1 MLPWRQKAIKII
13 VEFHLNIEDRN
24 KEQGSEIPRL
34 IKKLIHVSVV
44 SSPLEFSTATL
55 FVWSMVKSIC

>member
-24 KEQGSEIPRL
+24 KEQGSEILRL
-34 IKKLIHVSVV
+34 IKKVIHVYVV
-44 SSPLEFSTATL
+44 SSPQSSQLHTL
-55 FVWSMVKSIC
+55 SGAR